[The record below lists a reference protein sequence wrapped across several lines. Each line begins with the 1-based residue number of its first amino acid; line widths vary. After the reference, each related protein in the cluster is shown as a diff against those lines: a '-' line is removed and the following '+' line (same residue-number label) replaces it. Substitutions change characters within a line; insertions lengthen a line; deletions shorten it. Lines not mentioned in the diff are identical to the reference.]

1 MDKIVDYIKD
11 CLKHNFAQMIIL
23 VVFAIVVGIM
33 SYRAG
38 VYGINDVPV
47 AKVDQSADDEYVKAY
62 NVRIGDYIIKLSS
75 LDDIVKMLEIA
86 KAEYDP
92 DGIFSIELR
101 YDSSKSFDEMT
112 AKVVRAN
119 KEANMVNLVSVS
131 GTGGVGTSYYPENK
145 IEDGIAGLGF
155 AKDVEIIETYA
166 RKEELVEPELAARL
180 ITEVKEE
187 STVYEVQPGDCIA
200 LIAQEL
206 NMSVDKLI
214 ELNGFESENDII
226 RVGDELLVT
235 VPEPELPIIVN
246 EIQTYEEE
254 YNANTVYIDN
264 DNWYT
269 TDEKVISEGVTGR
282 RIATASVTYKNGKE
296 TGRSLVGEVIL
307 EEAQSAVIERGT
319 KIPPTYIKPLRG
331 GVLSSGFG
339 ARWGSIHK
347 GVDWACGIGTTVFAS
362 SAGVVTRADFSS
374 SYGYVIYINHPDGR
388 QTRYAHLSQLLVSA
402 GETVSQGEKIAL
414 SGNTGNSTGPHVHFE
429 ILIGGAQVNPLKYL
443 K

>member
-1 MDKIVDYIKD
+1 M
-11 CLKHNFAQMIIL
+11 
-23 VVFAIVVGIM
+23 
-33 SYRAG
+33 
-38 VYGINDVPV
+38 
-47 AKVDQSADDEYVKAY
+47 
-62 NVRIGDYIIKLSS
+62 
-75 LDDIVKMLEIA
+75 
-86 KAEYDP
+86 
-92 DGIFSIELR
+92 
-101 YDSSKSFDEMT
+101 
-112 AKVVRAN
+112 
-119 KEANMVNLVSVS
+119 
-131 GTGGVGTSYYPENK
+131 
-145 IEDGIAGLGF
+145 
-155 AKDVEIIETYA
+155 
-166 RKEELVEPELAARL
+166 
-180 ITEVKEE
+180 
-187 STVYEVQPGDCIA
+187 YEVQPGDCIA

-331 GVLSSGFG
+331 GILSSGFG

>member
-11 CLKHNFAQMIIL
+11 CLKHNFAQMIII

-33 SYRAG
+33 SYRTG
-38 VYGINDVPV
+38 TYGINDVPV

-254 YNANTVYIDN
+254 YNADTVYIDN

-307 EEAQSAVIERGT
+307 EEAQSAVIESGT
-319 KIPPTYIKPLRG
+319 KIPPTYIKPLR
-331 GVLSSGFG
+331 
-339 ARWGSIHK
+339 
-347 GVDWACGIGTTVFAS
+347 
-362 SAGVVTRADFSS
+362 
-374 SYGYVIYINHPDGR
+374 
-388 QTRYAHLSQLLVSA
+388 
-402 GETVSQGEKIAL
+402 
-414 SGNTGNSTGPHVHFE
+414 
-429 ILIGGAQVNPLKYL
+429 
-443 K
+443 